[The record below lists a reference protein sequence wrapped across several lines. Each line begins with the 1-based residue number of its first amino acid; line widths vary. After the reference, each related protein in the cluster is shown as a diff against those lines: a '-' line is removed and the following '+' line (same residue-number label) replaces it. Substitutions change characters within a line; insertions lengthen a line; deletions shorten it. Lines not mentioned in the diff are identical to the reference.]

1 MIKVNLLESVTDR
14 PKGAAVVE
22 ERVANPRAR
31 NWLLMVSIF
40 SLLVLGM
47 LFDYFSASRAHARAT
62 AEHERQQQI
71 AAQMA
76 AIKREQTEL
85 EKKIKD
91 TQSRIDAIKKLRAAQ
106 QGPVALL
113 SSVNERIPAI
123 NDFRLTSIQQKD
135 GELIIEGHSPNEAA
149 VTQFGRSLE
158 FSSGLFTNV
167 SLETVKKD
175 VEVNAADYDQSSGP
189 LDLSVKPE
197 TMNFTVKCRY
207 NPVDPQSSPATAT
220 NATAAG
226 NQVAQK

>member
-31 NWLLMVSIF
+31 NWILMAAIF

-47 LFDYFSASRAHARAT
+47 LFDYFSASSARAKVQ
-62 AEHERQQQI
+62 AELERQQQI
-71 AAQMA
+71 ATQMA
-76 AIKREQTEL
+76 VIKREQAEL

-91 TQSRIDAIKKLRAAQ
+91 TQSRIDAIKKLRSSQ

-113 SSVNERIPAI
+113 SSVNERIPMI

-167 SLETVKKD
+167 TLDALKKD
-175 VEVNAADYDQSSGP
+175 VEVSAADYDPAIGP
-189 LDLSVKPE
+189 VDLSIKPE
-197 TMNFTVKCRY
+197 TMTFVIRCRY
-207 NPVDPQSSPATAT
+207 NLADPAQGNNAPAPT
-220 NATAAG
+220 
-226 NQVAQK
+226 QVAQK